1 MEPPKAQA
9 VVKRKRLLYPNF
21 YKINNYDVFLTR
33 LRLSDIKAELGIHQ
47 EEVEFE
53 QGVTQ
58 KGAACLWHNGFFS
71 YFLN

>member
-1 MEPPKAQA
+1 M
-9 VVKRKRLLYPNF
+9 F
-21 YKINNYDVFLTR
+21 FFTR

-71 YFLN
+71 YFLKFSKLN